1 MKKSIKGIEWM
12 NIKTAIELL
21 EKTPLGFIRELI
33 QRRDLYALNEAKK
46 ILNL

>member
-1 MKKSIKGIEWM
+1 MDEL
-12 NIKTAIELL
+12 KTAIELL
-21 EKTPLGFIRELI
+21 EKTPLGFIGGII